1 MLSFWK
7 CTQRL
12 YEGSIITHNQ
22 LCSSRYTVEVQ
33 IGVPAG
39 PTAKYNIMQR
49 SSVVKQY
56 IRNFIFVYLV
66 LPPSKRFISLQ
77 WKMQFDSCLFKNYVK
92 GVILATFHADTWTPV
107 SPSFICQRILVQDN
121 TYWFYVLLLWG
132 FLCHSNKGE
141 YRKVAFLYALSKI
154 ICNKII
160 RCMTCMIILL

>member
-1 MLSFWK
+1 MQANCFMLLRQK
-7 CTQRL
+7 RQRFDNAVIL
-12 YEGSIITHNQ
+12 KVHTVAVWRQHHYNQ
-22 LCSSRYTVEVQ
+22 LCSSHYTVEVQ
-33 IGVPAG
+33 VGVPAG
-39 PTAKYNIMQR
+39 PTAKCNIMQR

-141 YRKVAFLYALSKI
+141 CCKWLFY
-154 ICNKII
+154 
-160 RCMTCMIILL
+160 MP

>member
-7 CTQRL
+7 CTQWL
-12 YEGSIITHNQ
+12 YEGSIITISYAALITQ
-22 LCSSRYTVEVQ
+22 LRCRLECQ
-33 IGVPAG
+33 PAG
-39 PTAKYNIMQR
+39 PTAKCNIMQR

-141 YRKVAFLYALSKI
+141 CCKWLFY
-154 ICNKII
+154 
-160 RCMTCMIILL
+160 MP